1 MHGYTNGYTKKGS
14 NMARKNGEGGLYK
27 DSRGFWTATVELPR
41 RDEEKRRRK
50 VIRRKDKA
58 QALRELRALQK
69 ELIKNGDIST
79 STTTVEDWLWHWFNE
94 ILTGTVSPN
103 TIRQRRNS
111 LESHIIPSVGRIRLD
126 KLSTQD
132 VRNMYTKLSEMPK
145 DKTIRKLP
153 RAEWPEEYETLSQG
167 TMMLAYTALKL
178 GLDLA
183 LVEQKVTR
191 NVAEIVGPPKGKFKG
206 VAPVQQTAFTH
217 EEVVRLFQYIA
228 TQPYCALISTY
239 LLTGARRGEV
249 LGLEASRVTA
259 DSIDL
264 SWQLQRIA
272 TRDLNAANNEYEVRP
287 IGDGLYLTR
296 PKSSAGWRIIPSVE
310 PLRSILALHMQSAG
324 DGLLFKNRFG
334 EVLSPDAITMLW
346 PKIVKGAGISS
357 KVTLHGIRHTVID
370 LLYDAGIPETTIQQ
384 IVGHSNIKMTRKYQT
399 RVNQTQ
405 ATQALEALSGFMSE

>member
-1 MHGYTNGYTKKGS
+1 
-14 NMARKNGEGGLYK
+14 MARKNGEGGLYK

-41 RDEEKRRRK
+41 RSDEKRRRK
-50 VIRRKDKA
+50 VIRRKDRA

-69 ELIKNGDIST
+69 ELIKNGDLST
-79 STTTVEDWLWHWFNE
+79 STTTVEEWMMYWFNE

-111 LESHIIPSVGRIRLD
+111 IQSHIIPTIGKKRLD
-126 KLSTQD
+126 KLTTKD
-132 VRNMYTKLSEMPK
+132 VRDMYLTLSEMPK
-145 DKTIRKLP
+145 DKKIRELP
-153 RAEWPEEYETLSQG
+153 ESERPEGYKTLSQG

-178 GLDLA
+178 GLDSA
-183 LVEQKVTR
+183 IVDQKVTV
-191 NVAEIVGPPKGKFKG
+191 NIAEVVGPPKGKFKG
-206 VAPVQQTAFTH
+206 ATAVTQTAFTH
-217 EEVVRLFQYIA
+217 DEVVRLFKYIA

-249 LGLEASRVTA
+249 LGLEADRVTS

-272 TRDLNAANNEYEVRP
+272 ERDLEAANDEYEVRP

-296 PKSSAGWRIIPSVE
+296 PKSSAGWRIIPAVE

-324 DGLLFKNRFG
+324 DGLLFKNKNG
-334 EVLSPDAITMLW
+334 EVLSPDSITMLW

-370 LLYDAGIPETTIQQ
+370 LLYDAGVPETTIQQ

-399 RVNQTQ
+399 RINQVQ
-405 ATQALEALSGFMSE
+405 ATQALETLGGFMSK